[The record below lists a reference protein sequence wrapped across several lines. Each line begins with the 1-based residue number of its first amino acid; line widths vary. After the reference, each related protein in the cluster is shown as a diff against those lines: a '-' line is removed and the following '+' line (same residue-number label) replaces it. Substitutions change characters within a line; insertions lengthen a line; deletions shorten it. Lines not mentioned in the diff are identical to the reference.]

1 MAKKSLKV
9 SHDSYGDANQFPS
22 LISLSNIVNEMEYG
36 IKGKS
41 HRYIS
46 STIQEMHITYK
57 SISCLEKKTRA
68 YMCKL
73 IKCDIIVKI
82 DSSAIPEIA
91 KTHFKNYIFGY
102 YRLYVK
108 TFIH

>member
-1 MAKKSLKV
+1 MAKDALKV

-22 LISLSNIVNEMEYG
+22 LISLSNIVNEMEYDA
-36 IKGKS
+36 KRKS

-46 STIQEMHITYK
+46 STIQEMHITYR
-57 SISCLEKKTRA
+57 SISCLENKTRA
-68 YMCKL
+68 YICEL
-73 IKCDIIVKI
+73 IKCDILVKI
-82 DSSAIPEIA
+82 DTSAIPEIA
-91 KTHFKNYIFGY
+91 KTHLKNYIFGY